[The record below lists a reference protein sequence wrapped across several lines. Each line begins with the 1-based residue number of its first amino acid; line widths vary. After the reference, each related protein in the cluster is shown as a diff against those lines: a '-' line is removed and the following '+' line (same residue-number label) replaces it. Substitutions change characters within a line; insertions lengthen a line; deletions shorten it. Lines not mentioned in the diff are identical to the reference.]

1 MIGSVEKLIQ
11 LAHENN
17 STIGQAMIK
26 YEASLKQISEAE
38 VLEQMKHNWHVMKES
53 IATGIHEP
61 KRSKGG
67 LIGGEAK
74 TLYDYCA
81 AGHAMLSGQNVMEA
95 VSYAMAV
102 AEVNATMGHIVA
114 CPTAGSCG
122 IVPGVL
128 KKIQEIDNLSDEQI
142 AVALMTCAGVGMVI
156 AHRAS
161 VSGAVGGCQ
170 AECGAAS
177 AMAAA
182 AAVELRGGTPE
193 QAGEA
198 CAMVIKNVM
207 GLVCDPVAGLV
218 EVPCAKRNALGA
230 SLAMVMA
237 DMALADVKSVIP
249 VDEVI
254 TAMGAVGRSLPES
267 LRETA
272 RGGLAVTPT
281 GLALNKKIFGEQPE

>member
-1 MIGSVEKLIQ
+1 MVIGSVETLIQ
-11 LAHENN
+11 LAHENH
-17 STIGQAMIK
+17 SSIGLAMVK
-26 YEASLKQISEAE
+26 QEAAAKQCTEAE
-38 VLEQMKHNWHVMKES
+38 VLQQMNKNWQVMKES
-53 IATGIHEP
+53 IATGIKTP
-61 KRSKGG
+61 QRSKGG
-67 LIGGEAK
+67 LIGGEGRK
-74 TLYDYCA
+74 VYDYCRS
-81 AGHAMLSGQNVMEA
+81 GEKLLSGSNVMEA
-95 VSYAMAV
+95 VSYALAV
-102 AEVNATMGHIVA
+102 AEVNATMGRIVA

-128 KKIQEIDNLSDEQI
+128 KKIQELEQLTDEQI
-142 AVALMTCAGVGMVI
+142 AVALMTCAGFGMVI
-156 AHRAS
+156 AYRAS

-182 AAVELRGGTPE
+182 AAVELRNGTPE

-198 CAMVIKNVM
+198 CAMVLKNVM

-237 DMALADVKSVIP
+237 DLALAGVTSVIP
-249 VDEVI
+249 ADEVI
-254 TAMGAVGRSLPES
+254 TAMGAVGRSLPDS

-281 GLALNKKIFGEQPE
+281 GLKLHQKIFG

>member
-1 MIGSVEKLIQ
+1 MVIGSVETLIQ

-26 YEASLKQISEAE
+26 EEATLKQISEEA
-38 VLEQMKHNWHVMKES
+38 VLDQMKYNWQVMKES
-53 IATGIHEP
+53 IHTGITNP
-61 KRSKGG
+61 QKSKGG
-67 LIGGEAK
+67 LIGGEGRR
-74 TLYDYCA
+74 LYDYCQ
-81 AGHAMLSGQNVMEA
+81 GEKPLLCGNHVMEA
-95 VSYAMAV
+95 VSYALAV
-102 AEVNATMGHIVA
+102 AEVNATMGRIVA

-128 KKIQEIDNLSDEQI
+128 KKLQEMDNLSDEQI
-142 AVALMTCAGVGMVI
+142 ATALMTCAGIGMVI

-198 CAMVIKNVM
+198 CAMVLKNVM

-237 DMALADVKSVIP
+237 DMALAGINSVIP

-272 RGGLAVTPT
+272 KGGLAVTPT
-281 GLALNKKIFGEQPE
+281 GLELNKKIFG

>member
-1 MIGSVEKLIQ
+1 MVIGSVETLIQ
-11 LAHENN
+11 LARDNN
-17 STIGQAMIK
+17 CSIGQAMVK
-26 YEASLKQISEAE
+26 QEAALKQISEEA
-38 VLEQMKHNWHVMKES
+38 VLEQMKYNWQVMKES
-53 IATGIHEP
+53 IATGINHP
-61 KRSKGG
+61 QKSKGG
-67 LIGGEAK
+67 LIGGEGRK
-74 TLYDYCA
+74 LYDYCK
-81 AGHAMLSGQNVMEA
+81 GEQSLLCGKQVMEA
-95 VSYAMAV
+95 VSYALAV
-102 AEVNATMGHIVA
+102 AEVNATMGRIVA

-128 KKIQEIDNLSDEQI
+128 KKLQEMDELSDDQI
-142 AVALMTCAGVGMVI
+142 AMALMTCAGFGMVI

-161 VSGAVGGCQ
+161 VSGATGGCQ

-198 CAMVIKNVM
+198 CAMVLKNVM

-237 DMALADVKSVIP
+237 DMALAGITSVIP

-272 RGGLAVTPT
+272 RGGLATTPT
-281 GLALNKKIFGEQPE
+281 GQELNRKIFGLDQ

>member
-1 MIGSVEKLIQ
+1 MVIGSVETLIQ
-11 LAHENN
+11 LARENH
-17 STIGQAMIK
+17 SSIGQAMVK
-26 YEASLKQISEAE
+26 QEAALKQQTEAE
-38 VLEQMKHNWHVMKES
+38 VLAQMEKNWQVMKES
-53 IATGIHEP
+53 IATGIENP
-61 KRSKGG
+61 QRSKGG
-67 LIGGEAK
+67 LIGGEGRK
-74 TLYDYCA
+74 LYDYCQSGA
-81 AGHAMLSGQNVMEA
+81 PLLSGQSVMEA
-95 VSYAMAV
+95 VSYALAV
-102 AEVNATMGHIVA
+102 AEVNATMGRIVA

-128 KKIQEIDNLSDEQI
+128 KKIQELDNLSDEQI
-142 AVALMTCAGVGMVI
+142 AVALMTCAGFGMVI

-193 QAGEA
+193 QAGQA
-198 CAMVIKNVM
+198 CAMVLKNVM

-237 DMALADVKSVIP
+237 DLALSGVTSVIP

-272 RGGLAVTPT
+272 RGGLATTPT
-281 GLALNKKIFGEQPE
+281 GMELHKKIFG

>member
-1 MIGSVEKLIQ
+1 MVIGSVETLIQ
-11 LAHENN
+11 LAKDND
-17 STIGQAMIK
+17 SSIGRAMVK
-26 YEASLKQISEAE
+26 QEAALKQQTEAE
-38 VLEQMKHNWHVMKES
+38 VLAQMEQNWQVMKDA
-53 IATGIHEP
+53 IATGIDHP
-61 KRSKGG
+61 QRSKGG
-67 LIGGEAK
+67 LIGGEGRR
-74 TLYDYCA
+74 LYDYCQSGA
-81 AGHAMLSGQNVMEA
+81 PLLSGPNVMEA
-95 VSYAMAV
+95 VSYALAV
-102 AEVNATMGHIVA
+102 AEVNATMGRIVA

-128 KKIQEIDNLSDEQI
+128 KKLQELDHLSDGQI
-142 AVALMTCAGVGMVI
+142 AVALMTCAGFGMVI

-198 CAMVIKNVM
+198 CAMVLKNVM

-237 DMALADVKSVIP
+237 DLALSGVTSVIP

-281 GLALNKKIFGEQPE
+281 GLELHKKIFG

>member
-1 MIGSVEKLIQ
+1 MVIGSVETLIQ

-26 YEASLKQISEAE
+26 EEAALKQISEEA
-38 VLEQMKHNWHVMKES
+38 VLDQMKYNWQVMKES
-53 IATGIHEP
+53 IHTGITNP
-61 KRSKGG
+61 QKSKGG
-67 LIGGEAK
+67 LIGGEGRR
-74 TLYDYCA
+74 LYDYCQ
-81 AGHAMLSGQNVMEA
+81 GEKPLLCGNHVMEA
-95 VSYAMAV
+95 VSYALAV
-102 AEVNATMGHIVA
+102 AEVNATMGRIVA

-128 KKIQEIDNLSDEQI
+128 KKLQEMDNLSDEQI
-142 AVALMTCAGVGMVI
+142 ATALMTCAGIGMVI

-198 CAMVIKNVM
+198 CAMVLKNVM

-237 DMALADVKSVIP
+237 DMALAGINSVIP

-272 RGGLAVTPT
+272 KGGLAVTPT
-281 GLALNKKIFGEQPE
+281 GLELKKKIFG

>member
-1 MIGSVEKLIQ
+1 MGIGSVEALIQ
-11 LAHENN
+11 LAKENH
-17 STIGQAMIK
+17 SSIGRAM
-26 YEASLKQISEAE
+26 LKQESENSQSTE
-38 VLEQMKHNWHVMKES
+38 QDILEQMKQNWQVMKES
-53 IATGIHEP
+53 IINGIEHP
-61 KRSKGG
+61 QRSKGG
-67 LIGGEAK
+67 LIGGEARK
-74 TLYDYCA
+74 LYEYCH
-81 AGHAMLSGQNVMEA
+81 GESPLLSGNAMMEA
-95 VSYAMAV
+95 VSYALAV
-102 AEVNATMGHIVA
+102 AEVNATMGRIVA

-128 KKIQEIDNLSDEQI
+128 KKLQELDHLSDEEI
-142 AVALMTCAGVGMVI
+142 AIALMTCAGFGMVI

-198 CAMVIKNVM
+198 CAMVLKNVM

-230 SLAMVMA
+230 SLAMVTA
-237 DMALADVKSVIP
+237 DLALAGICSVIP

-254 TAMGAVGRSLPES
+254 TAMGVVGRSLPDS

-272 RGGLAVTPT
+272 KGGLAVTPT
-281 GLALNKKIFGEQPE
+281 GLELHKKIFG

>member
-1 MIGSVEKLIQ
+1 MVIGSVATLVQ
-11 LAHENN
+11 LAQENH
-17 STIGQAMIK
+17 STIGLAMAK
-26 YEASLKQISEAE
+26 YEAAQQQISAEE
-38 VLEQMKHNWHVMKES
+38 VLARMEKNWQVMKES
-53 IATGIHEP
+53 IITGLTNP
-61 KRSKGG
+61 QRSKGG
-67 LIGGEAK
+67 LIGGEGRQVY
-74 TLYDYCA
+74 TYCQ
-81 AGHAMLSGQNVMEA
+81 SGQPLLAGRNVMEA
-95 VSYAMAV
+95 VSYALAV
-102 AEVNATMGHIVA
+102 AEVNATMGRIVA

-128 KKIQEIDNLSDEQI
+128 RKLQELDGLPDGKIAE
-142 AVALMTCAGVGMVI
+142 ALMTCAGFGMVI

-170 AECGAAS
+170 AECGAAA

-198 CAMVIKNVM
+198 CAMVLKNVL

-230 SLAMVMA
+230 SLALVMA
-237 DMALADVKSVIP
+237 DLALAGITSVIP

-254 TAMGAVGRSLPES
+254 TAMGAVGRSLPDA

-272 RGGLAVTPT
+272 QGGLAVTPT
-281 GLALNKKIFGEQPE
+281 GLALHKKIFG

>member
-1 MIGSVEKLIQ
+1 MLISSVETLVQ
-11 LAHENN
+11 LAHENG
-17 STIGQAMIK
+17 SSIGQVMVK
-26 YEASLKQISEAE
+26 QEAELKQISEAE
-38 VLEQMKHNWHVMKES
+38 VLEQMKKNWQVMKES
-53 IATGIHEP
+53 IATGIQDP
-61 KRSKGG
+61 QRSKGD
-67 LIGGEAK
+67 LIGGEGRK
-74 TLYDYCA
+74 LHDYCQS
-81 AGHAMLSGQNVMEA
+81 GVELLSGKNVMEA
-95 VSYAMAV
+95 VSYALAV
-102 AEVNATMGHIVA
+102 AEVNATMGRIVA

-128 KKIQEIDNLSDEQI
+128 KKMQEIDQLSDNQI
-142 AVALMTCAGVGMVI
+142 AVALMTCAGFGMVI

-161 VSGAVGGCQ
+161 ISGAVGGCQ
-170 AECGAAS
+170 AECGAAA

-198 CAMVIKNVM
+198 CAMVLKNVM

-237 DMALADVKSVIP
+237 DLALSGVTSVIP

-254 TAMGAVGRSLPES
+254 TAMGAVGRSLPDT

-272 RGGLAVTPT
+272 RGGLAMTPT
-281 GLALNKKIFGEQPE
+281 GQALYKKIFG

>member
-1 MIGSVEKLIQ
+1 MVIGSMKYLIETAENAGITLGQ
-11 LAHENN
+11 LMM
-17 STIGQAMIK
+17 QQ
-26 YEASLKQISEAE
+26 EATQRQITEDA
-38 VLEQMKHNWHVMKES
+38 VLEQMLHNWQVMKG
-53 IATGIHEP
+53 AVHQGIDNPE
-61 KRSKGG
+61 RSKGG
-67 LIGGEAK
+67 LIGGEARK
-74 TLYDYCA
+74 LADYAGSGKATLSGDAVLGA
-81 AGHAMLSGQNVMEA
+81 AGYALS
-95 VSYAMAV
+95 V
-102 AEVNATMGHIVA
+102 AEVNATMGRIVA

-128 KKIQEIDNLSDEQI
+128 RKIQEMDNLSDERI
-142 AVALMTCAGVGMVI
+142 AEALLCCAGVGMVI
-156 AHRAS
+156 ANRAS

-182 AAVELRGGTPE
+182 AAVELRGGSPK

-198 CAMVIKNVM
+198 CAMVLKNVM

-218 EVPCAKRNALGA
+218 EVPCAKRNAMGA

-237 DMALADVKSVIP
+237 DMALAGITSVIP

-254 TAMGAVGRSLPES
+254 DAMGAVGRSLPDS

-272 RGGLAVTPT
+272 KGGIAITPT
-281 GLALNKKIFGEQPE
+281 GLELNKKIFG

>member
-1 MIGSVEKLIQ
+1 
-11 LAHENN
+11 
-17 STIGQAMIK
+17 
-26 YEASLKQISEAE
+26 
-38 VLEQMKHNWHVMKES
+38 MKES
-53 IATGIHEP
+53 IATGIYEP

-102 AEVNATMGHIVA
+102 AEVNATMGRIVA

-142 AVALMTCAGVGMVI
+142 AVALMTCAGFGMVI

-161 VSGAVGGCQ
+161 VSGAVCGCQ

>member
-1 MIGSVEKLIQ
+1 MVIGSVETLIQ

-26 YEASLKQISEAE
+26 EEAALKQISEEA
-38 VLEQMKHNWHVMKES
+38 VLDQMKYNWQGMKES
-53 IATGIHEP
+53 IHTGITNP
-61 KRSKGG
+61 QKSKGG
-67 LIGGEAK
+67 LIGGEGRR
-74 TLYDYCA
+74 LYDYCQ
-81 AGHAMLSGQNVMEA
+81 GEKPLLCGNHVMEA
-95 VSYAMAV
+95 VSYALAV
-102 AEVNATMGHIVA
+102 AEVNATMGRIVA

-128 KKIQEIDNLSDEQI
+128 KKLQEMDNLSDEQI
-142 AVALMTCAGVGMVI
+142 ATALMTCAGIGMVI

-198 CAMVIKNVM
+198 CAMVLKNVM

-237 DMALADVKSVIP
+237 DMALAGINSVIP

-272 RGGLAVTPT
+272 KGGLAVTPT
-281 GLALNKKIFGEQPE
+281 GLELNKKIFG

>member
-1 MIGSVEKLIQ
+1 MVIGSVETLIQ
-11 LAHENN
+11 LAHDNN
-17 STIGQAMIK
+17 SSIGQVMVK
-26 YEASLKQISEAE
+26 QEAALKQISEE
-38 VLEQMKHNWHVMKES
+38 DVLAKMKHNSQLMKES
-53 IATGIHEP
+53 IATGIKNP
-61 KRSKGG
+61 QKSKGG
-67 LIGGEAK
+67 LIGGEGRR
-74 TLYDYCA
+74 LYDYCQ
-81 AGHAMLSGQNVMEA
+81 GEKGLLSGLNVMEA
-95 VSYAMAV
+95 VSYALAV
-102 AEVNATMGHIVA
+102 AEVNATMGRIVA

-128 KKIQEIDNLSDEQI
+128 KKIQEMDDLSDDQI
-142 AVALMTCAGVGMVI
+142 ALALMTCAGIGMVI

-237 DMALADVKSVIP
+237 DMALAGITSVIP

-254 TAMGAVGRSLPES
+254 TAMGSVGRSLPET

-272 RGGLAVTPT
+272 RGGVAVTPT
-281 GLALNKKIFGEQPE
+281 GLELNRKIFG

>member
-1 MIGSVEKLIQ
+1 MVIGSVETLIQ
-11 LAHENN
+11 LAHKNN

-26 YEASLKQISEAE
+26 EEAALKQISEEA
-38 VLEQMKHNWHVMKES
+38 VLGQMKYNWQVMKES
-53 IATGIHEP
+53 IHTGITNP
-61 KRSKGG
+61 QKSKGG
-67 LIGGEAK
+67 LIGGEGRR
-74 TLYDYCA
+74 LYDYCQ
-81 AGHAMLSGQNVMEA
+81 GEKPLLCGNHVMEA
-95 VSYAMAV
+95 VSYALAV
-102 AEVNATMGHIVA
+102 AEVNATMGRIVA

-128 KKIQEIDNLSDEQI
+128 KKLQEMDNLSDEQI
-142 AVALMTCAGVGMVI
+142 ATALMTCAGIGMVI

-198 CAMVIKNVM
+198 CAMVLKNVM

-237 DMALADVKSVIP
+237 DMALAGINSVIP

-272 RGGLAVTPT
+272 KGGLAVTPT
-281 GLALNKKIFGEQPE
+281 GLELNKKIFG

>member
-1 MIGSVEKLIQ
+1 MVIGSVETLIQ
-11 LAHENN
+11 LARENH
-17 STIGQAMIK
+17 SSIGQAMVK
-26 YEASLKQISEAE
+26 QEAALKQQTEAE
-38 VLEQMKHNWHVMKES
+38 VLAQMEKNWQVMKES
-53 IATGIHEP
+53 IATGIENP
-61 KRSKGG
+61 QRSKGG
-67 LIGGEAK
+67 LIGGEGRK
-74 TLYDYCA
+74 LYDYCQSGA
-81 AGHAMLSGQNVMEA
+81 PLLSGQSVMEA
-95 VSYAMAV
+95 VSYALAV
-102 AEVNATMGHIVA
+102 AEVNATMGRIVA

-128 KKIQEIDNLSDEQI
+128 KKIQELDNLSDEQI
-142 AVALMTCAGVGMVI
+142 AVALMTCAGFGMVI

-193 QAGEA
+193 QAGQA
-198 CAMVIKNVM
+198 CAMVLKNVM

-237 DMALADVKSVIP
+237 DLALSGVTSVIP

-272 RGGLAVTPT
+272 RGGLAATPT
-281 GLALNKKIFGEQPE
+281 GMELHKKIFG

>member
-1 MIGSVEKLIQ
+1 MVIGSVETLIQ

-26 YEASLKQISEAE
+26 EEATLKQISEEA
-38 VLEQMKHNWHVMKES
+38 VLDQMKYNWQVMKES
-53 IATGIHEP
+53 IHTGITNP
-61 KRSKGG
+61 QKSKGG
-67 LIGGEAK
+67 LIGGEGRR
-74 TLYDYCA
+74 LYDYCQ
-81 AGHAMLSGQNVMEA
+81 GEKPLLCGNYVMEA
-95 VSYAMAV
+95 VSYALAV
-102 AEVNATMGHIVA
+102 AEVNATMGRIVA

-128 KKIQEIDNLSDEQI
+128 KKLQEMDNLSDEQI
-142 AVALMTCAGVGMVI
+142 ATALMTCAGIGMVI

-198 CAMVIKNVM
+198 CAMVLKNVM

-237 DMALADVKSVIP
+237 DMALAGINSVIP

-272 RGGLAVTPT
+272 KGGLAVTPT
-281 GLALNKKIFGEQPE
+281 GLELNKKIFG

>member
-1 MIGSVEKLIQ
+1 MVIGSVETLIQ
-11 LAHENN
+11 LAHKNN

-26 YEASLKQISEAE
+26 EEAALKQISEEA
-38 VLEQMKHNWHVMKES
+38 VLDQMKYNWQVMKES
-53 IATGIHEP
+53 IHTGITNP
-61 KRSKGG
+61 QKSKGG
-67 LIGGEAK
+67 LIGGEGHR
-74 TLYDYCA
+74 LYDYCQ
-81 AGHAMLSGQNVMEA
+81 GEKPLLCGNHVMEA
-95 VSYAMAV
+95 VSYALAV
-102 AEVNATMGHIVA
+102 AEVNATMGRIVA

-128 KKIQEIDNLSDEQI
+128 KKLQEMDNLSDEQI
-142 AVALMTCAGVGMVI
+142 ATALMTCAGIGMVI

-198 CAMVIKNVM
+198 CAMVLKNVM

-237 DMALADVKSVIP
+237 DMALAGINSVIP

-272 RGGLAVTPT
+272 KGGLAVTPT
-281 GLALNKKIFGEQPE
+281 GLELNKKIFG

>member
-1 MIGSVEKLIQ
+1 MVIGSVETLIQ
-11 LAHENN
+11 LAHDNN
-17 STIGQAMIK
+17 SSIGQVMVK
-26 YEASLKQISEAE
+26 QEAALKQISEE
-38 VLEQMKHNWHVMKES
+38 DVLAQMKHNWQVMKES
-53 IATGIHEP
+53 IATGIKNP
-61 KRSKGG
+61 QKSKGG
-67 LIGGEAK
+67 LIGGEGRR
-74 TLYDYCA
+74 LYDYCQ
-81 AGHAMLSGQNVMEA
+81 GEKGLLSGLNVMEA
-95 VSYAMAV
+95 VSYALAV
-102 AEVNATMGHIVA
+102 AEVNATMGRIVA

-128 KKIQEIDNLSDEQI
+128 KKIQEMDDLSDDQI
-142 AVALMTCAGVGMVI
+142 ALALMTCAGIGMVI

-237 DMALADVKSVIP
+237 DMALAGITSVIP

-254 TAMGAVGRSLPES
+254 TAMGSVGRSLPET

-281 GLALNKKIFGEQPE
+281 GLELNRKIFG

>member
-1 MIGSVEKLIQ
+1 MIGSIETLIQ
-11 LAHENN
+11 MAHDNH
-17 STIGQAMIK
+17 STIGEAMTK
-26 YEASLKQISEAE
+26 YEANAKQISETE
-38 VLEQMKHNWHVMKES
+38 VLAQMKHNWHVMKAS
-53 IATGIHEP
+53 IATGIEHP
-61 KRSKGG
+61 QRSKGG

-74 TLYDYCA
+74 QLHDYCHG
-81 AGHAMLSGQNVMEA
+81 GHAMISGQNVMEA
-95 VSYAMAV
+95 VSYALAV
-102 AEVNATMGHIVA
+102 AEVNATMGRIVA

-128 KKIQEIDNLSDEQI
+128 NKLQELDDLTDDQI
-142 AVALMTCAGVGMVI
+142 ATALMTCAGVGMVI

-198 CAMVIKNVM
+198 CATVIKNVM
-207 GLVCDPVAGLV
+207 GLACDPVAGLV

-237 DMALADVKSVIP
+237 DMALAGVKSVIP

-281 GLALNKKIFGEQPE
+281 GLELHKKIFGE

>member
-1 MIGSVEKLIQ
+1 MVIGSVETLIQ

-26 YEASLKQISEAE
+26 EEAALKQISEEA
-38 VLEQMKHNWHVMKES
+38 VLEQMKYNWQVMKES
-53 IATGIHEP
+53 IHTGITNP
-61 KRSKGG
+61 QKSKGG
-67 LIGGEAK
+67 LIGGEGRR
-74 TLYDYCA
+74 LYDYCQ
-81 AGHAMLSGQNVMEA
+81 GEKPLLCGNHVMEA
-95 VSYAMAV
+95 VSYALAV
-102 AEVNATMGHIVA
+102 AEVNATMGRIVA

-128 KKIQEIDNLSDEQI
+128 KKLQEMDNLSDEQI
-142 AVALMTCAGVGMVI
+142 ATALMTCAGIGMVI

-198 CAMVIKNVM
+198 CAMVLKNVM

-237 DMALADVKSVIP
+237 DMALAGINSVIP

-254 TAMGAVGRSLPES
+254 TAMGAVGRSLPEG

-272 RGGLAVTPT
+272 KGGLAVTPT
-281 GLALNKKIFGEQPE
+281 GLELNKKIFG

>member
-1 MIGSVEKLIQ
+1 MVIGSVETLIQ

-26 YEASLKQISEAE
+26 EEAALKQISEEA
-38 VLEQMKHNWHVMKES
+38 VLDQMKYNWQVMKES
-53 IATGIHEP
+53 IHTGITNP
-61 KRSKGG
+61 QKSKGG
-67 LIGGEAK
+67 LIGGEGRR
-74 TLYDYCA
+74 LYDYCQ
-81 AGHAMLSGQNVMEA
+81 GEKPLLCGNHVMEA
-95 VSYAMAV
+95 VSYALAV
-102 AEVNATMGHIVA
+102 AEVNATMGRIVA

-128 KKIQEIDNLSDEQI
+128 KKLQEMDNLSDEQI
-142 AVALMTCAGVGMVI
+142 ATALMTCAGIGMVI

-198 CAMVIKNVM
+198 CAMVLKNVM

-237 DMALADVKSVIP
+237 DMALAGINSVIP

-272 RGGLAVTPT
+272 KGGLAVTPT
-281 GLALNKKIFGEQPE
+281 GLELNKKIFG

>member
-1 MIGSVEKLIQ
+1 MVIGSVETLIQ
-11 LAHENN
+11 LARDNH
-17 STIGQAMIK
+17 SSIGQAMAK
-26 YEASLKQISEAE
+26 QEAALKQQTEAE
-38 VLEQMKHNWHVMKES
+38 VLAQMEKNWQVMKES
-53 IATGIHEP
+53 IATGLENP
-61 KRSKGG
+61 QRSKGG
-67 LIGGEAK
+67 LIGGQGRQ
-74 TLYDYCA
+74 LYDYCQSGA
-81 AGHAMLSGQNVMEA
+81 PLLSGQNVMEA
-95 VSYAMAV
+95 VSYALAV
-102 AEVNATMGHIVA
+102 AEVNATMGRIVA

-128 KKIQEIDNLSDEQI
+128 KKIQELDGLSDAQI
-142 AVALMTCAGVGMVI
+142 AVALMTCAGFGMVI

-193 QAGEA
+193 QAGQA
-198 CAMVIKNVM
+198 CAMVLKNVM

-237 DMALADVKSVIP
+237 DLALSGVTSVIP

-281 GLALNKKIFGEQPE
+281 GMELHKKIFG

>member
-1 MIGSVEKLIQ
+1 MIGSIETLIQ
-11 LAHENN
+11 MAHDNH
-17 STIGQAMIK
+17 STIGEAMIK
-26 YEASLKQISEAE
+26 YEAETKQISQAE
-38 VLEQMKHNWHVMKES
+38 VVAQMKHNWHVMKES
-53 IATGIHEP
+53 ITTGIEHP
-61 KRSKGG
+61 QRSKGG

-74 TLYDYCA
+74 QLYDYCR
-81 AGHAMLSGQNVMEA
+81 GGNTMISGQNVMEA

-102 AEVNATMGHIVA
+102 AEVNATMGRIVA

-128 KKIQEIDNLSDEQI
+128 KKLQELDDLTDDQI
-142 AVALMTCAGVGMVI
+142 AAALMTCAGVGMVI

-207 GLVCDPVAGLV
+207 GLACDPVAGLV

-237 DMALADVKSVIP
+237 DLALAGVKSVIP
-249 VDEVI
+249 ADEVI

-281 GLALNKKIFGEQPE
+281 GLALHKKIFGE

>member
-1 MIGSVEKLIQ
+1 MVIGSVETLIQ

-26 YEASLKQISEAE
+26 EEAALKQISEEA
-38 VLEQMKHNWHVMKES
+38 VLGQMKYNWQVMKES
-53 IATGIHEP
+53 IHTGITNP
-61 KRSKGG
+61 QKSKGG
-67 LIGGEAK
+67 LIGGEGRR
-74 TLYDYCA
+74 LYDYCQ
-81 AGHAMLSGQNVMEA
+81 GEKPLLCGNHVMEA
-95 VSYAMAV
+95 VSYALAV
-102 AEVNATMGHIVA
+102 AEVNATMGRIVA

-128 KKIQEIDNLSDEQI
+128 KKLQEMDNLSDEQI
-142 AVALMTCAGVGMVI
+142 ATALMTCAGIGMVI

-198 CAMVIKNVM
+198 CAMVLKNVM

-237 DMALADVKSVIP
+237 DMALAGINSVIP

-272 RGGLAVTPT
+272 KGGLAVTPT
-281 GLALNKKIFGEQPE
+281 GLELNKKIFG

>member
-1 MIGSVEKLIQ
+1 MVIGSVETLIQ

-17 STIGQAMIK
+17 STIGQAMVK
-26 YEASLKQISEAE
+26 QEAMTKQCSEQE
-38 VLEQMKHNWHVMKES
+38 VLGQMKQNWEVMKES
-53 IATGIHEP
+53 IATGIEHP
-61 KRSKGG
+61 QKSKGG
-67 LIGGEAK
+67 LIGGEGRN
-74 TLYDYCA
+74 LYDYCK
-81 AGHAMLSGQNVMEA
+81 SGKPLLCGPQVMEA
-95 VSYAMAV
+95 VSYALAV
-102 AEVNATMGHIVA
+102 AEVNATMGRIVA

-128 KKIQEIDNLSDEQI
+128 KKIQEMDALSDDQI
-142 AVALMTCAGVGMVI
+142 ALALMTCAGFGMVI

-170 AECGAAS
+170 AECGTAS

-237 DMALADVKSVIP
+237 DMALSGITSVIP

-254 TAMGAVGRSLPES
+254 TAMGAVGRSLPET

-272 RGGLAVTPT
+272 RGGIAVSPT
-281 GLALNKKIFGEQPE
+281 GLELHKKIFG

>member
-1 MIGSVEKLIQ
+1 MVIGSVETLIQ

-26 YEASLKQISEAE
+26 EEAALKQISEEA
-38 VLEQMKHNWHVMKES
+38 VLDQMKYNWQVMKES
-53 IATGIHEP
+53 IHTGITNP
-61 KRSKGG
+61 QKSKGG
-67 LIGGEAK
+67 LIGGEGRR
-74 TLYDYCA
+74 LYDYCQ
-81 AGHAMLSGQNVMEA
+81 GEKPLLCGNYVMEA
-95 VSYAMAV
+95 VSYALAV
-102 AEVNATMGHIVA
+102 AEVNATMGRIVA

-128 KKIQEIDNLSDEQI
+128 KKLQEMDNLSDEQI
-142 AVALMTCAGVGMVI
+142 ATALMTCAGIGMVI

-198 CAMVIKNVM
+198 CAMVLKNVM

-237 DMALADVKSVIP
+237 DMALAGINSVIP

-254 TAMGAVGRSLPES
+254 TAMGTVGRSLPES

-272 RGGLAVTPT
+272 KGGLAVTPT
-281 GLALNKKIFGEQPE
+281 GLELNKKIFG

>member
-1 MIGSVEKLIQ
+1 MIGSVETLIQ
-11 LAHENN
+11 LAHDNN
-17 STIGQAMIK
+17 STIGRAMIK
-26 YEASLKQISEAE
+26 YEAQMKQLSEHE
-38 VLEQMKHNWHVMKES
+38 VLQQMKRNWQVMKES
-53 IATGIHEP
+53 ITTGIEHP
-61 KRSKGG
+61 QRSKGG
-67 LIGGEAK
+67 LIGGEARQ
-74 TLYDYCA
+74 LYDYCA
-81 AGHAMLSGQNVMEA
+81 AQSNLLSGPNIMEA

-102 AEVNATMGHIVA
+102 AEVNATMGRIVA

-128 KKIQEIDNLSDEQI
+128 RKLQEIDNLTDEQI
-142 AVALMTCAGVGMVI
+142 AEALMTCAGIGMVI

-170 AECGAAS
+170 AECGAAA
-177 AMAAA
+177 AMASA

-237 DMALADVKSVIP
+237 DMALSGVKSVIP

-281 GLALNKKIFGEQPE
+281 GLALNKKIFGE

>member
-1 MIGSVEKLIQ
+1 MVIGSVETLIQ

-26 YEASLKQISEAE
+26 EEAALKQISEEA
-38 VLEQMKHNWHVMKES
+38 VLGQMKYNWQVMKES
-53 IATGIHEP
+53 IHTGITNP
-61 KRSKGG
+61 QKSKGG
-67 LIGGEAK
+67 LIGGEGRR
-74 TLYDYCA
+74 LYDYCQ
-81 AGHAMLSGQNVMEA
+81 GEKPLLCGNHVMEA
-95 VSYAMAV
+95 VSYALAV
-102 AEVNATMGHIVA
+102 AEVNATMGRIVA

-122 IVPGVL
+122 FVPGVL
-128 KKIQEIDNLSDEQI
+128 KKLQEMDNLSDEQI
-142 AVALMTCAGVGMVI
+142 ATALMTCAGIGMVI

-198 CAMVIKNVM
+198 CAMVLKNVM

-237 DMALADVKSVIP
+237 DMALAGINSVIP

-272 RGGLAVTPT
+272 KGGLAVTPT
-281 GLALNKKIFGEQPE
+281 GLELNKKIFG

>member
-1 MIGSVEKLIQ
+1 MVIGSVETLIQ
-11 LAHENN
+11 LARENH
-17 STIGQAMIK
+17 SSIGQAMAK
-26 YEASLKQISEAE
+26 QEAALKQQNEAE
-38 VLEQMKHNWHVMKES
+38 VLAQMEKNWQVMKES
-53 IATGIHEP
+53 IATGIENP
-61 KRSKGG
+61 QRSKGG
-67 LIGGEAK
+67 LIGGEGRK
-74 TLYDYCA
+74 LYDYCQSGA
-81 AGHAMLSGQNVMEA
+81 PLLSGQSVMEA
-95 VSYAMAV
+95 VSYALAV
-102 AEVNATMGHIVA
+102 AEVNATMGRIVA

-128 KKIQEIDNLSDEQI
+128 KKIQELDNLSDEKI
-142 AVALMTCAGVGMVI
+142 AVALMTCAGFGMVI

-193 QAGEA
+193 QAGQA
-198 CAMVIKNVM
+198 CAMVLKNVM

-237 DMALADVKSVIP
+237 DLALSGVTSVIP

-254 TAMGAVGRSLPES
+254 TAMGTVGRSLPES

-281 GLALNKKIFGEQPE
+281 GLELHKKIFG

>member
-1 MIGSVEKLIQ
+1 MVIGSVETLIQ
-11 LAHENN
+11 LAHDNN
-17 STIGQAMIK
+17 SSIGQAMVK
-26 YEASLKQISEAE
+26 QEAALKQISEE
-38 VLEQMKHNWHVMKES
+38 DVLAQMKHNWQVMKES
-53 IATGIHEP
+53 IATGIKNP
-61 KRSKGG
+61 QKSKGG
-67 LIGGEAK
+67 LIGGEGRR
-74 TLYDYCA
+74 LYDYCQ
-81 AGHAMLSGQNVMEA
+81 GEKGLLSGLNVMEA
-95 VSYAMAV
+95 VSYALAV
-102 AEVNATMGHIVA
+102 AEVNATMGRIVA

-128 KKIQEIDNLSDEQI
+128 KKIQEMDDLSDDQI
-142 AVALMTCAGVGMVI
+142 ALALMTCAGIGMVI

-207 GLVCDPVAGLV
+207 GLVCDPGAGLV

-237 DMALADVKSVIP
+237 DMALAGITSVIP

-254 TAMGAVGRSLPES
+254 TAMGSVGRSLPET

-281 GLALNKKIFGEQPE
+281 GLELNRKIFG

>member
-1 MIGSVEKLIQ
+1 MVIGSVETLIQ
-11 LAHENN
+11 LAHDNN
-17 STIGQAMIK
+17 SSIGQAMVK
-26 YEASLKQISEAE
+26 QEAALKQISEE
-38 VLEQMKHNWHVMKES
+38 DVLAQMKHNWQVMKDS
-53 IATGIHEP
+53 IATGIKNP
-61 KRSKGG
+61 QKSKGG
-67 LIGGEAK
+67 LIGGEGRR
-74 TLYDYCA
+74 LYDYCQ
-81 AGHAMLSGQNVMEA
+81 GEKGLLSGLNVMEA
-95 VSYAMAV
+95 VSYALAV
-102 AEVNATMGHIVA
+102 AEVNATMGRIVA

-128 KKIQEIDNLSDEQI
+128 KKIQEMDDLSDDQI
-142 AVALMTCAGVGMVI
+142 ALALMTCAGIGMVI

-237 DMALADVKSVIP
+237 DMALAGITSVIP
-249 VDEVI
+249 VDEVF
-254 TAMGAVGRSLPES
+254 TAMGSVGRSLPET

-281 GLALNKKIFGEQPE
+281 GLELNRKIFG

>member
-1 MIGSVEKLIQ
+1 MVIGSVETLIQ
-11 LAHENN
+11 LAHDNN
-17 STIGQAMIK
+17 SSIGQAMVK
-26 YEASLKQISEAE
+26 QEAALKQISEE
-38 VLEQMKHNWHVMKES
+38 DVLAQMKHNWQVMKDS
-53 IATGIHEP
+53 IATGIKNP
-61 KRSKGG
+61 QKSKGG
-67 LIGGEAK
+67 LIGGEGRR
-74 TLYDYCA
+74 LYDYCQ
-81 AGHAMLSGQNVMEA
+81 GEKGLLSGLNVMEA
-95 VSYAMAV
+95 VSYALAV
-102 AEVNATMGHIVA
+102 AEVNATMGRIVA

-128 KKIQEIDNLSDEQI
+128 KKIQEMDDLSDDQI
-142 AVALMTCAGVGMVI
+142 ALALMTCAGIGMVI

-237 DMALADVKSVIP
+237 DMALAGITSVIP

-254 TAMGAVGRSLPES
+254 TAMGSVGRSLPET

-281 GLALNKKIFGEQPE
+281 GLELNRKIFG

>member
-1 MIGSVEKLIQ
+1 MIGSVETLIQ
-11 LAHENN
+11 LAHENS

-26 YEASLKQISEAE
+26 YEANLKQISEKE
-38 VLEQMKHNWHVMKES
+38 VLEQMKRNWQVMKES
-53 IATGIHEP
+53 IATGIEHP
-61 KRSKGG
+61 QRSKGG
-67 LIGGEAK
+67 LIGGEARQ
-74 TLYDYCA
+74 LHDYCA
-81 AGHAMLSGQNVMEA
+81 SQHNLLSGPNVMEA

-102 AEVNATMGHIVA
+102 AEVNATMGRIVA

-128 KKIQEIDNLSDEQI
+128 KKIQEIDHLSDDKI
-142 AVALMTCAGVGMVI
+142 AEALMTCAGVGMVI

-237 DMALADVKSVIP
+237 DMALAGVSSVIP

-281 GLALNKKIFGEQPE
+281 GLELNRKIFGE